1 MDTPAASLPSNPKM
15 KREEKKKQDINAAN
29 QKVIAENKLID
40 PIVAEAGKIY
50 ADYVKR
56 IKSDGQFI
64 SLSPQ
69 ARYEYYMKVHIDFAR
84 QYPMILRHI
93 ASYGMHSE
101 KAIRLYMKKCFSKS
115 TDTDEEYC
123 ERQADFVKYLY
134 MYSGRHI
141 EPGRLNEIWA
151 HTKKHIMNE
160 LEASKKERDIIK
172 ARREKN
178 KDANNTARRESVKQR
193 IQTRFESGEQLANG
207 EQ

>member
-1 MDTPAASLPSNPKM
+1 MARD
-15 KREEKKKQDINAAN
+15 EKKKKREVAILEASNASKEAK
-29 QKVIAENKLID
+29 QKTIAENKIID
-40 PIVAEAGKIY
+40 PIIAEAGKIY
-50 ADYVKR
+50 ADYIKR
-56 IKSDGQFI
+56 EKSDKQFI

-69 ARYEYYMKVHIDFAR
+69 ARYEYYMKAHIDFAR

-93 ASYGMHSE
+93 ASYGMYSE
-101 KAIRLYMKKCFSKS
+101 KAIRLYMKKCFNKS

-151 HTKKHIMNE
+151 HTKKHIMDE
-160 LEASKKERDIIK
+160 LEASKKERDAIK

-178 KDANNTARRESVKQR
+178 KNANNIARRESIKQL
-193 IQTRFESGEQLANG
+193 IQTQFKYGEPST
-207 EQ
+207 